1 MTNCDVGVRLILL
14 DAEAESEPG
23 EAAVIWACEEMG
35 SVVRITEGTPLD
47 NIYGGQIFPTH
58 PQHRRGLGRT
68 WTEGGKILSIECGG
82 AGYLT

>member
-14 DAEAESEPG
+14 DAVAESEPG

-47 NIYGGQIFPTH
+47 NIYGGQIFPHTH
-58 PQHRRGLGRT
+58 NT
-68 WTEGGKILSIECGG
+68 AE
-82 AGYLT
+82 A

>member
-14 DAEAESEPG
+14 DAVAESEPG

-47 NIYGGQIFPTH
+47 MVGRSSPHTH
-58 PQHRRGLGRT
+58 NT
-68 WTEGGKILSIECGG
+68 AE
-82 AGYLT
+82 A